1 MLSPSMDQWI
11 IAGKLRLRGPHLL
24 QEPYGSELLAAKK
37 RAITWGEKRWEKMI
51 VMSYDDSNMIIW

>member
-1 MLSPSMDQWI
+1 MDQWI

-37 RAITWGEKRWEKMI
+37 RAIT
-51 VMSYDDSNMIIW
+51 

>member
-1 MLSPSMDQWI
+1 
-11 IAGKLRLRGPHLL
+11 
-24 QEPYGSELLAAKK
+24 LAAKK